1 MSSVFNVSFIASV
14 ILLLVTNLLVFA
26 RHYGWGHGT
35 PSKQKII
42 VVVRHLVLF
51 CSFYRLNVMCL
62 EKVLCL
68 SDLSIIR
75 KVLLDND
82 GRRDFPQLTYQKNV
96 SCCPGKWLDWSSSY
110 YTDVQWENQIIQWT
124 YHFLFSW
131 HNASINIS
139 SNDIIW

>member
-1 MSSVFNVSFIASV
+1 
-14 ILLLVTNLLVFA
+14 
-26 RHYGWGHGT
+26 
-35 PSKQKII
+35 
-42 VVVRHLVLF
+42 
-51 CSFYRLNVMCL
+51 MCL

-96 SCCPGKWLDWSSSY
+96 SCCPGKWLDWSSFY
-110 YTDVQWENQIIQWT
+110 YTDVQSENQLIQWT
-124 YHFLFSW
+124 YHFLFFW

-139 SNDIIW
+139 SNDVIW